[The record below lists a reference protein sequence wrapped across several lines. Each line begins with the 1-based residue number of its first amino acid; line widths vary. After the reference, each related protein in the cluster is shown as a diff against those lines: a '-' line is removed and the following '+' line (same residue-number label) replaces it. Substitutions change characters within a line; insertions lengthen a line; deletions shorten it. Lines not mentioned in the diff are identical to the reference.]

1 MYSFVR
7 QAEAL
12 SLPDYKVYKEHLPR
26 VYTEAVLASQ
36 AGVQQPQ
43 CPCVTRACCLNAPNT
58 VLG

>member
-1 MYSFVR
+1 MYAFVR

-12 SLPDYKVYKEHLPR
+12 SLPDYRVDEGHLPR

-43 CPCVTRACCLNAPNT
+43 CPCVTCACCLYAPNT
-58 VLG
+58 VLR